1 MVAALLGSPLQQV
14 AAGGAHTCALSE
26 RGEVFTWGLNDK
38 GQLGHDRE
46 DVEVGLPQ
54 EVPLPEPA
62 TAVAAGY
69 NHTLC
74 LGESGSVWSFGC
86 NGMGQLGVG
95 KDVVLQREPRMV
107 LGMQGEHVL
116 VPAATAGLHACPAL
130 LARGSCYGG
139 RLLLPRPDAA
149 AALCCRV

>member
-1 MVAALLGSPLQQV
+1 MVAALLGSPLHNV

-38 GQLGHDRE
+38 GQLGHDKE

-62 TAVAAGY
+62 TAVAAGA

-86 NGMGQLGVG
+86 NGRGQLGVG
-95 KDVVLQREPRMV
+95 KDIVLQREPRLV
-107 LGMQGEHVL
+107 QGLQGEDPVVL
-116 VPAATAGLHACPAL
+116 
-130 LARGSCYGG
+130 
-139 RLLLPRPDAA
+139 
-149 AALCCRV
+149 AALMATCSSAQPC

>member
-1 MVAALLGSPLQQV
+1 VAALLGSPLHQV

-26 RGEVFTWGLNDK
+26 HGEVFTWGLNDK
-38 GQLGHDRE
+38 GQLGHDKE

-86 NGMGQLGVG
+86 NGRGQLGVG
-95 KDVVLQREPRMV
+95 RDIVLQREPRMV
-107 LGMQGEHVL
+107 QGMQGEDSL
-116 VPAATAGLHACPAL
+116 LLAAGSRCLHATESCIVCPTL
-130 LARGSCYGG
+130 LT
-139 RLLLPRPDAA
+139 DAVIA
-149 AALCCRV
+149 AQAAQFANY